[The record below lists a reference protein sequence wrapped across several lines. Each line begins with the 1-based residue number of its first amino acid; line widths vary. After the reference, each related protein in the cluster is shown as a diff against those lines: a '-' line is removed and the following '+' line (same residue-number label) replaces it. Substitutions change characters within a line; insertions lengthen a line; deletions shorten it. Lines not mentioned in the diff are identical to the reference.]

1 MTLLELLVFAHVAG
15 AIGWVGG
22 NTVIQLQGSRTI
34 NSGTGDEIQS
44 FVQSLVYLTPRWF
57 IPVSIWTVAFGVA
70 AAVEASISFGDV
82 WISAGLTMFVV
93 SFLIG
98 MLYLG
103 PQSERVEKLGE
114 SEGPDSAAY
123 AANVSKLLFA
133 SRVELALLWLTVFVM
148 VVKPG

>member
-1 MTLLELLVFAHVAG
+1 MTLLELFVFAHVAG

-22 NTVIQLQGSRTI
+22 NTIIQLQGTRTV
-34 NSGTGDEIQS
+34 NNGTGAEIQS
-44 FVQSLVYLTPRWF
+44 FVESLLYLTPRWF
-57 IPVSIWTVAFGVA
+57 IPIGIWTVAFGIA
-70 AAVEASISFGDV
+70 AAVEASYPFGDF
-82 WISAGLTMFVV
+82 WISAGLTMFVI

-114 SEGPDSAAY
+114 GEGTDSAAY
-123 AANVSKLLFA
+123 AEAVKKLIFG
-133 SRVELALLWLTVFVM
+133 SRIELALLWVTVFVM